1 MNREVYRSVW
11 FLDKARLNYKPPMN
25 KTRIHSALAWALIIA
40 QLLVVGLSQGQVVI
54 CHKANG
60 SSHIELIGEYV
71 SETIGGSVC
80 DAPNANSPDA
90 VLNNCSDV
98 PCVDELLS
106 AEYTIIRVRDIE
118 HGHALGIVP
127 TGPSIAILWMIP
139 TTQAGLAVV
148 PSNDLDALLLAEQ
161 LMRVRSTILNL

>member
-1 MNREVYRSVW
+1 
-11 FLDKARLNYKPPMN
+11 MN
-25 KTRIHSALAWALIIA
+25 KTRIHSVLSWALIVA

-71 SETIGGSVC
+71 SETFSGSVC
-80 DAPNANSPDA
+80 EVPGVSSPDA
-90 VLNNCSDV
+90 VLSSCSDV

-106 AEYTIIRVRDIE
+106 VEHTIVRVRDIE

-127 TGPSIAILWMIP
+127 SGPPIAILWMIP
-139 TTQAGLAVV
+139 TAQTDLAVAT
-148 PSNDLDALLLAEQ
+148 SNDLDALLLAEQ
-161 LMRVRSTILNL
+161 RMRVRSTILNL